1 MRVEKSP
8 EKNDSGM
15 NKVLIKGKIMVN
27 TRDNIIT
34 LIF

>member
-8 EKNDSGM
+8 DKNDSGIS
-15 NKVLIKGKIMVN
+15 KALRKGKIMVKI
-27 TRDNIIT
+27 RDNIIT